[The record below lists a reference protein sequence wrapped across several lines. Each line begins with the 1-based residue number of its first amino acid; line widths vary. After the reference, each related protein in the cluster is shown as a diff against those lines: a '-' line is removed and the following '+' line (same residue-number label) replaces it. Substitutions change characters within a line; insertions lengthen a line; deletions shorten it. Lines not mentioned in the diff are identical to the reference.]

1 MNMSRYDLEAAFAAR
16 LLPVART
23 WRRAADRAL
32 SGMGLSSAT
41 GWALVHVVREGGDL
55 RQTDLAQ
62 MLEITDASL
71 VRLLDQLGTAG
82 LAERRTDEA
91 DARVRRIGL
100 TAKGKAMVAR
110 IEAIFAG
117 LRADVLA
124 EVSDAD
130 LATGLAVIERTS
142 AMLAGKSERP

>member
-32 SGMGLSSAT
+32 SSMGMSSAT

-55 RQTDLAQ
+55 RQTDLAH

-71 VRLLDQLGTAG
+71 VRLLDQLGAAG

-91 DARVRRIGL
+91 GARVRRIGL
-100 TAKGKAMVAR
+100 TAKGEKMVVR
-110 IEAIFAG
+110 IEAIFAD

-130 LATGLAVIERTS
+130 LATGFAVIERTS
-142 AMLAGKSERP
+142 AVLAGKSERL